1 MQPSL
6 KMNVETSPPKYFC
19 LCTKKPSFHFLLFQ
33 FRISGLLG
41 CVPAAIGKKGST
53 LDRLS
58 VSCRV
63 YTCAWTWIIPSIHL
77 YIHFF
82 PTYPILGLE
91 PIPAVVQR
99 EAWYPLDRSPICCRA
114 RPWMN
119 HPYHRESSVF
129 VFCFYFNRQLSF
141 EVNVSVGRMF
151 HVRVV
156 MDVLETP
163 YSAVTLVWKCPVMR
177 KN

>member
-6 KMNVETSPPKYFC
+6 KMNVEMSPPKYFC

-41 CVPAAIGKKGST
+41 RVPAAIGKKGST

-119 HPYHRESSVF
+119 HQFLFF
-129 VFCFYFNRQLSF
+129 VFILTDSSALKWMFQLAGCFMFVWWWMFLRLLIELS
-141 EVNVSVGRMF
+141 
-151 HVRVV
+151 H
-156 MDVLETP
+156 
-163 YSAVTLVWKCPVMR
+163 
-177 KN
+177 

>member
-82 PTYPILGLE
+82 PLIQFWGWSLSQLSYSERHGTLWTDRQSAAGHGHEWI
-91 PIPAVVQR
+91 IPT
-99 EAWYPLDRSPICCRA
+99 I
-114 RPWMN
+114 MN
-119 HPYHRESSVF
+119 HQFLFF
-129 VFCFYFNRQLSF
+129 VFILTDSSALKWMFQLAGCFMFVWWWMFLRLLIALS
-141 EVNVSVGRMF
+141 
-151 HVRVV
+151 H
-156 MDVLETP
+156 
-163 YSAVTLVWKCPVMR
+163 
-177 KN
+177 

>member
-119 HPYHRESSVF
+119 HPYHHESSVF
-129 VFCFYFNRQLSF
+129 VFILTDSSALKWMFQLAGCFIFVWWWMFLRLLIALS
-141 EVNVSVGRMF
+141 
-151 HVRVV
+151 H
-156 MDVLETP
+156 
-163 YSAVTLVWKCPVMR
+163 
-177 KN
+177 